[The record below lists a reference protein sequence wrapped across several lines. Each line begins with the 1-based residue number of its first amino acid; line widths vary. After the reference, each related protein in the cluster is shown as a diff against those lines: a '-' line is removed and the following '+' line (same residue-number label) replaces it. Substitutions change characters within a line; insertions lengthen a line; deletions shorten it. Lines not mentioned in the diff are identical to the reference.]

1 MKRFEKILCIVVL
14 PKYYLFLLQI
24 TEEDER
30 TSSRN
35 SMDKDFMERIKN
47 QISKEETSSI
57 VESEDG
63 VAKIHIG
70 SGDVFKQFIEV
81 KNDDE
86 DENQEN
92 VDAITKIETKI
103 DDDEQHRKISGTMTP
118 TVVEVIGRN

>member
-1 MKRFEKILCIVVL
+1 
-14 PKYYLFLLQI
+14 
-24 TEEDER
+24 
-30 TSSRN
+30 
-35 SMDKDFMERIKN
+35 MDKDFMERIKN

-86 DENQEN
+86 DNEVDENQDN
-92 VDAITKIETKI
+92 VDAITKIETMI
-103 DDDEQHRKISGTMTP
+103 DEDAEQHRKISGTMTP

>member
-1 MKRFEKILCIVVL
+1 MHKFFVTFIQTEIL
-14 PKYYLFLLQI
+14 YLQI

-35 SMDKDFMERIKN
+35 SMDKEYVEKLKSQMDKEYVEKLKS

-70 SGDVFKQFIEV
+70 K
-81 KNDDE
+81 
-86 DENQEN
+86 
-92 VDAITKIETKI
+92 
-103 DDDEQHRKISGTMTP
+103 
-118 TVVEVIGRN
+118 